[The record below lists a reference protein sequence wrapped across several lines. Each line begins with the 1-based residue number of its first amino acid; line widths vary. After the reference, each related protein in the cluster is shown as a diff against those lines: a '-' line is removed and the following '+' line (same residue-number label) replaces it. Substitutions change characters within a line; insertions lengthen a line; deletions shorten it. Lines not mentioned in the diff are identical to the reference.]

1 MDLVM
6 IPSARKRAQRSWARL
21 VASIDASLEGGWMFE
36 GEWLDRGAPAPV
48 TPGEVVLLFDGW
60 DTRHGPRLDAA
71 LYQVTG
77 QGLEPVARS
86 EDRGWALEL
95 ARAADGLVPTRKLLA
110 RSLEEE
116 IRRARE
122 HLATLEARL
131 DDLLAA
137 GDEG

>member
-1 MDLVM
+1 M
-6 IPSARKRAQRSWARL
+6 IPEARKRARRSWAR
-21 VASIDASLEGGWMFE
+21 VVVSIDASLEGGWMFV

-48 TPGEVVLLFDGW
+48 TPGELVLLFDGW
-60 DTRHGPRLDAA
+60 DTRKGPRIEAVLCR
-71 LYQVTG
+71 VSG
-77 QGLEPVARS
+77 QGLESVARS

-95 ARAADGLVPTRKLLA
+95 ARAADGLVPTRRLLA

-116 IRRARE
+116 IRRARK

-131 DDLLAA
+131 EDVLAA